1 MQYILNAIRRNGMLL
16 IFVFL
21 ELIALFLVFKK
32 NIYHETILASAS
44 TSFSGYV
51 DDIIA
56 KVTNF
61 INLPSTN
68 KDLMDENAF
77 LREQLVHLGI
87 KDAKTKKFYKSDT
100 LGYHQTYSF
109 VPAEIVNNS
118 IIKTQNLLM
127 IDKGTNDGIEKGDG
141 IITNNG
147 VIGIVTFAGKN
158 YSRAI
163 SLLNKDI
170 NINARIKGNQ
180 YFGTVKWDG
189 KDPRYV
195 QLYEI
200 PKYIEVKK
208 GDIIE
213 TDGKSPVFPEGI
225 IIGKVVSKGIDETG
239 EMKVQ
244 VRLKQ
249 DFANLAQAYVVT
261 NLNKVEIQQVE
272 KSDTITSPQNVQ

>member
-32 NIYHETILASAS
+32 NIYHETIMASAS
-44 TSFSGYV
+44 TSFTGYM
-51 DDIIA
+51 DDKIA

-61 INLPSTN
+61 IHLPQTN
-68 KDLMDENAF
+68 KELMDENAS
-77 LREQLVHLGI
+77 LRERLVHLGI
-87 KDAKTKKFYKSDT
+87 KDAKTKKFYKTDT
-100 LGYHQTYSF
+100 LGYQQTYSF

-118 IIKTQNLLM
+118 IIKTQNLLT
-127 IDKGTNDGIEKGDG
+127 IDRGTNDGIEKGDG

-147 VIGIVTFAGKN
+147 VIGIVTYASKN

-195 QLYEI
+195 QLLEI
-200 PKYIEVKK
+200 PKYISVKK

-225 IIGKVVSKGIDETG
+225 IIGTVVSKGIDETG
-239 EMKVQ
+239 ELKIQ
-244 VRLKQ
+244 VKLKQ
-249 DFANLAQAYVVT
+249 DFGNLAQAYVVT

-272 KSDTITSPQNVQ
+272 KSDTITNTKNVQ

>member
-44 TSFSGYV
+44 TSFTGYV
-51 DDIIA
+51 DDKIA

-61 INLPSTN
+61 IHLPQTN
-68 KDLMDENAF
+68 KELMDENAS
-77 LREQLVHLGI
+77 LRERLVHLGI
-87 KDAKTKKFYKSDT
+87 KDAKTKKFYKTDT
-100 LGYHQTYSF
+100 LGYQQTYSF

-118 IIKTQNLLM
+118 IIKTQNLLT
-127 IDKGTNDGIEKGDG
+127 IDRGTNDGLEKGDG

-147 VIGIVTFAGKN
+147 VIGIVTYASKN

-195 QLYEI
+195 QLLEI
-200 PKYIEVKK
+200 PKYISVKK

-225 IIGKVVSKGIDETG
+225 IIGTVVSKGIDETG
-239 EMKVQ
+239 ELKIQ
-244 VRLKQ
+244 VKLKQ
-249 DFANLAQAYVVT
+249 DFGNLAQAYVVT

-272 KSDTITSPQNVQ
+272 KSDTITNTKNVQ

>member
-32 NIYHETILASAS
+32 NIYHETIMASAS
-44 TSFSGYV
+44 TSFTGYV
-51 DDIIA
+51 DDKIA

-61 INLPSTN
+61 IHLPQTN
-68 KDLMDENAF
+68 KELMDENAS
-77 LREQLVHLGI
+77 LRERLVHLGI
-87 KDAKTKKFYKSDT
+87 KDAKTKKFYKTDT
-100 LGYHQTYSF
+100 LGYQQTYSF

-118 IIKTQNLLM
+118 IIKTQNLLT
-127 IDKGTNDGIEKGDG
+127 IDRGTNYGIEKGDG

-147 VIGIVTFAGKN
+147 VIGIVTYASKN

-195 QLYEI
+195 QLLEI
-200 PKYIEVKK
+200 PKYISVKK

-225 IIGKVVSKGIDETG
+225 IIGTVVSKGIDETG
-239 EMKVQ
+239 ELKIQ
-244 VRLKQ
+244 VKLKQ
-249 DFANLAQAYVVT
+249 DFGNLAQAYVVT

-272 KSDTITSPQNVQ
+272 KSDTITNTKNVQ

>member
-44 TSFSGYV
+44 TSFTGYV
-51 DDIIA
+51 DDKIA
-56 KVTNF
+56 KITNF
-61 INLPSTN
+61 VHLPQTN
-68 KDLMDENAF
+68 KELMDENAF

-87 KDAKTKKFYKSDT
+87 KDAKTKKFYKADT
-100 LGYHQTYSF
+100 LGYHQIYSF
-109 VPAEIVNNS
+109 VPTEIVNNS
-118 IIKTQNLLM
+118 VIKTQNLLT

-147 VIGIVTFAGKN
+147 VIGIVTYAGKN

-189 KDPRYV
+189 KDPRFV

-225 IIGKVVSKGIDETG
+225 MIGKVVSKGVDETG
-239 EMKVQ
+239 ELKVQ

-272 KSDTITSPQNVQ
+272 KSDTITNTQNVQ

>member
-1 MQYILNAIRRNGMLL
+1 M
-16 IFVFL
+16 
-21 ELIALFLVFKK
+21 
-32 NIYHETILASAS
+32 ASAS
-44 TSFSGYV
+44 TSFTGYV
-51 DDIIA
+51 DDKIA

-61 INLPSTN
+61 IHLPQTN
-68 KDLMDENAF
+68 KELMDENAS
-77 LREQLVHLGI
+77 LRERLVHLGI
-87 KDAKTKKFYKSDT
+87 KDAKTKKFYKTDT
-100 LGYHQTYSF
+100 LGYQQTYSF

-118 IIKTQNLLM
+118 IIKTQNLLT
-127 IDKGTNDGIEKGDG
+127 IDRGTNDGIEKGDG

-147 VIGIVTFAGKN
+147 VIGIVTYASKN

-195 QLYEI
+195 QLLEI
-200 PKYIEVKK
+200 PKYISVKK

-225 IIGKVVSKGIDETG
+225 IIGTVVSKGIDETG
-239 EMKVQ
+239 ELKIQ
-244 VRLKQ
+244 VKLKQ
-249 DFANLAQAYVVT
+249 DFGNLAQAYVVT

-272 KSDTITSPQNVQ
+272 KSDTITNTKNVQ